1 VIRQKLQPR
10 SMGELVLQSN
20 QTTRRVRTWGSANLG
35 YALGGSLAG
44 APGLFLGKLRAP
56 NKTTTPGSLIA

>member
-1 VIRQKLQPR
+1 
-10 SMGELVLQSN
+10 MGELVLQSN